1 MKKAMILAAVAGTA
15 MASTASAFTFSLF
28 NGNTIT
34 DNFWQNFQLDDSLV
48 PAGVYT
54 GYSVTFDW
62 TSDIQG
68 SSFSDTW
75 SSEARIAFANE
86 GGTGNLTQPTYSGA
100 QTVYSAAASPSSGQA
115 GNSFDTT
122 LTFNGAFSTNYTG
135 GDLFFNYRQT
145 FNGTNTINWNSISV
159 TLILGQNYMPGAPA
173 AVQPTAIDL
182 GVLGGPGNYV
192 IDSFGSDYDTE
203 LGLYD
208 QAGNLIANNDDAAST
223 LQSLID
229 VAADTAFLGLDPG
242 TYFVALGGFNT
253 AYGATDFDVTGGNA
267 NGDYGL
273 SINGNLLASGTA
285 GPNEIVWFSFT
296 VIPAP
301 GTAALFALGGL
312 AGVRRRRR

>member
-1 MKKAMILAAVAGTA
+1 MKKAMILAAIAGTA

-54 GYSVTFDW
+54 GFSVTFDW

-68 SSFSDTW
+68 SSFADTW
-75 SSEARIAFANE
+75 SNEARIAFANE
-86 GGTGNLTQPTYSGA
+86 GGTGNATQPTYSGA
-100 QTVYSAAASPSSGQA
+100 QTVYSAAALPSSGQA
-115 GNSFDTT
+115 GNSFNTT

-145 FNGTNTINWNSISV
+145 FNGTNTVNWNDISI

-173 AVQPTAIDL
+173 AVQPSAIDL

-192 IDSFGSDYDTE
+192 IDSLGSDFDTE

-208 QAGNLIANNDDAAST
+208 QAGNLIANNDDFGG

-229 VAADTAFLGLDPG
+229 VAGDTAFLGLDPG

-253 AYGATDFDVTGGNA
+253 AYGTTDFGVTAGTA
-267 NGDYGL
+267 AGDYEL
-273 SINGNLLASGTA
+273 AINGNMLSSGTL
-285 GPNEIVWFSFT
+285 GTGEIQWFSFT
-296 VIPAP
+296 VVPAP
-301 GTAALFALGGL
+301 GTAAVFALSGL
-312 AGVRRRRR
+312 AAVRRRR

>member
-1 MKKAMILAAVAGTA
+1 MKKAMILAAAAGTA
-15 MASTASAFTFSLF
+15 MAGTASAFTFSLF

-62 TSDIQG
+62 VSDIQG

-86 GGTGNLTQPTYSGA
+86 GGTGSLTEPTYSGA
-100 QTVYSAAASPSSGQA
+100 QTVYRAAALPSSGQA
-115 GNSFDTT
+115 GNSFNTT

-145 FNGTNTINWNSISV
+145 FNGSNTINWNSISV
-159 TLILGQNYMPGAPA
+159 TLILGQNYVPGAPA

-192 IDSFGSDYDTE
+192 IDSLGSDFDTE

-208 QAGNLIANNDDAAST
+208 QAGNLISNNDDFGG

-253 AYGATDFDVTGGNA
+253 AYGATDFGVTAGTAAGNYELA
-267 NGDYGL
+267 
-273 SINGNLLASGTA
+273 INGNLLDSGSLGT
-285 GPNEIVWFSFT
+285 GEIQWFSFT
-296 VIPAP
+296 VVPAP
-301 GTAALFALGGL
+301 GAAGLLALGGL
-312 AGVRRRRR
+312 AAVRRRR